1 MAVFYVIPVHH
12 SGLRDWG
19 EFQDQPVFKFLSGKN
34 VIVIETIR
42 TTKAAFV
49 TSQSL
54 LGDR

>member
-19 EFQDQPVFKFLSGKN
+19 EFQDQPVLKFLSGKN